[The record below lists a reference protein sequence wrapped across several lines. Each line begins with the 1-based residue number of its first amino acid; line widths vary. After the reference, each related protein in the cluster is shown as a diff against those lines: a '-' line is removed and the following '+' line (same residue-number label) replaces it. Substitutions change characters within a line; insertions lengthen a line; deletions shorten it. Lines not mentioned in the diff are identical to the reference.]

1 MTPTSAQLIRT
12 KDKRIAELV
21 EELRTATHAC
31 ELAGKVAR
39 DTIEQLTK
47 LIKATNESERKYR
60 ERGDRMEELF
70 NTLAARGITLIQEKH
85 RIEILSWFDDNGKAR
100 DE

>member
-1 MTPTSAQLIRT
+1 
-12 KDKRIAELV
+12 
-21 EELRTATHAC
+21 
-31 ELAGKVAR
+31 
-39 DTIEQLTK
+39 
-47 LIKATNESERKYR
+47 
-60 ERGDRMEELF
+60 MEELF